1 MPGLFAKQCNITVV
15 WVQLPCLPLSWL
27 DQSVDEAEQNGSMV
41 KRTSSLASNEKSQV
55 RFLVELPPV
64 VLSISNEP
72 WNSVEV
78 LVVVV
83 SKHISHRH
91 SPLTKHDY
99 FRSNHRSIQYSCR
112 LESIASAAN
121 IGFEPELAADQCG
134 NRRSSVDHA
143 LE

>member
-1 MPGLFAKQCNITVV
+1 
-15 WVQLPCLPLSWL
+15 
-27 DQSVDEAEQNGSMV
+27 MV

-55 RFLVELPPV
+55 RFLVELRPM
-64 VLSISNEP
+64 VLSIFNEP
-72 WNSVEV
+72 WNAIEV
-78 LVVVV
+78 PVVVV

-99 FRSNHRSIQYSCR
+99 FRCNHRSIQYSRR